1 MQDAV
6 GLKKSAKAL
15 EESFFARENEKLLK
29 KMRAQA
35 EREEKRA
42 QLREVLKIDNDQ
54 ILDRLVELDI
64 EPETAIAISVI
75 PLVEVAWADGEISSK
90 ERKAALRAAEER
102 GIAPGTETWQ
112 LLEDWLEHRPD
123 PELMDAWK
131 GFMKSLLESLD
142 PAIADAVKE
151 RIMTR
156 ARGVAE
162 AAGGFLG
169 MGSISDQEQA
179 VLDEMEQALA

>member
-1 MQDAV
+1 MQDSV
-6 GLKKSAKAL
+6 GLRKSAKAL
-15 EESFFARENEKLLK
+15 EESFFARENEKLLN
-29 KMRAQA
+29 KMRAEA
-35 EREEKRA
+35 AREKKKQ
-42 QLREVLKIDNDQ
+42 QLAEVLKIDEDQ

-64 EPETAIAISVI
+64 EPETAIAVTVV

-102 GIAPGTETWQ
+102 GIAPGSETWQ
-112 LLEDWLEHRPD
+112 LFEDWLEHRPD
-123 PELMDAWK
+123 PELMEIWK

-151 RIMTR
+151 RVMNR

-169 MGSISDQEQA
+169 LGSISDQEQA